1 MLAFNKHFLLWFM
14 SLLLMPIPRND
25 ISEIYQVQWRLRQAS
40 MITEANMA
48 VSEPALFPPG
58 APSHIPPEL
67 PPTFPTALVYSG
79 QIIDLGYPSLLGVAC
94 TAGLM
99 LGFLLPEFCHG

>member
-25 ISEIYQVQWRLRQAS
+25 IREIYQVQWRLRQAS

-48 VSEPALFPPG
+48 VSEPALFPP
-58 APSHIPPEL
+58 EL
-67 PPTFPTALVYSG
+67 PPHFLYCYCSVNHLNG
-79 QIIDLGYPSLLGVAC
+79 DRKRRIIVVVRFHTRMNFREYRFNIL
-94 TAGLM
+94 
-99 LGFLLPEFCHG
+99 

>member
-48 VSEPALFPPG
+48 VSEPALFPP
-58 APSHIPPEL
+58 EL